1 MNSESIRSY
10 RMMFSNRK
18 PEHLWSKLDDEQF
31 LLKIGAAKKGSD
43 GILHPTLAGLLFFG
57 EFVSIIDELP
67 NYFLDYRERLT
78 TDSRWSDRVCS
89 SDGDWSGNVFDFYFR
104 IINRLTADIKKP
116 FKLDGKLMRVD
127 DTPVHAA
134 LREALANALIHA
146 DYYGRQGV
154 VIDKNFKKITI
165 SNPGTF
171 RISVDDAIAGGISD
185 ARNAR
190 IFNLFSLI
198 DVGERSGSGLC
209 DIFNTW
215 EENGFVRPEIKE
227 LTDPARVVLTLEVA
241 SVSNEAR
248 NEELTGREIELLE
261 IVETTPEISA
271 VLLSKKIGISRL
283 TIDRTIKSLKEKG
296 YIEHEGSTKKGT
308 WKVLK

>member
-1 MNSESIRSY
+1 M
-10 RMMFSNRK
+10 
-18 PEHLWSKLDDEQF
+18 
-31 LLKIGAAKKGSD
+31 
-43 GILHPTLAGLLFFG
+43 
-57 EFVSIIDELP
+57 
-67 NYFLDYRERLT
+67 
-78 TDSRWSDRVCS
+78 
-89 SDGDWSGNVFDFYFR
+89 
-104 IINRLTADIKKP
+104 
-116 FKLDGKLMRVD
+116 
-127 DTPVHAA
+127 
-134 LREALANALIHA
+134 
-146 DYYGRQGV
+146 
-154 VIDKNFKKITI
+154 
-165 SNPGTF
+165 
-171 RISVDDAIAGGISD
+171 
-185 ARNAR
+185 
-190 IFNLFSLI
+190 I

-271 VLLSKKIGISRL
+271 VLLSEKIGISRS